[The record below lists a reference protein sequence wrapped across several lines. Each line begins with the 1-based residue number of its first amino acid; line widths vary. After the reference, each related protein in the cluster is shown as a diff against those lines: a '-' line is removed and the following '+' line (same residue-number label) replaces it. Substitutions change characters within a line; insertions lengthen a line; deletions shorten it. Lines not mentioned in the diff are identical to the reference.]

1 MSENQTD
8 QNVQPK
14 AQDDQE
20 EVLEQNQEEQTNDG
34 KKDKPTL
41 ANLKVNKKG
50 FIEAEGE
57 VVDLM
62 PGAKFKVQLDNGHE
76 ITATLSGKMRINN
89 IILVLG
95 DRVKVEMTPYDLT
108 KGRIVYRF

>member
-1 MSENQTD
+1 MSED
-8 QNVQPK
+8 LK
-14 AQDDQE
+14 D
-20 EVLEQNQEEQTNDG
+20 LKQEEQEGSSEDKNQ
-34 KKDKPTL
+34 KKSDS
-41 ANLKVNKKG
+41 NLKINKKG
-50 FIEAEGE
+50 FIETEGE
-57 VVDLM
+57 IIDLM

-76 ITATLSGKMRINN
+76 IMATLSGKMRINN